1 MNRRNVIIGSFI
13 VAAISLLYVRAQ
25 TTDSTPQIEENA
37 PLVSKETE
45 SKLEAVLGRAIPEDV
60 EKVTLIDLTE
70 SGMTAIATRAEDKG
84 VVEFNVLADLEESED
99 AYQVWAGSSTSTLK
113 QLGVLSPAKGGY
125 LFEYR
130 KSGSLEDH
138 KNVEVKLGEQ
148 KVLEGSF

>member
-1 MNRRNVIIGSFI
+1 M
-13 VAAISLLYVRAQ
+13 
-25 TTDSTPQIEENA
+25 
-37 PLVSKETE
+37 
-45 SKLEAVLGRAIPEDV
+45 

>member
-1 MNRRNVIIGSFI
+1 MALAAVYIQSQTPDKTPELQENVPVG
-13 VAAISLLYVRAQ
+13 
-25 TTDSTPQIEENA
+25 DE
-37 PLVSKETE
+37 ETE
-45 SKLEAVLGRAIPEDV
+45 NKLEEVLGRTIPDDV
-60 EKVTLIDLTE
+60 EKVSLADLTD
-70 SGMTAIATRAEDKG
+70 SGMSAIATRAEEG
-84 VVEFNVLADLEESED
+84 GIVEFTILADLQDSDD